1 MADLLTLSIASDQQ
15 AGRSTRAARGV
26 SREHP
31 SEGDTTPAI
40 RQKFHDN
47 WLSAGLFMIALLYA
61 TLRYNVFKGVPW
73 TDWPAYTVNK
83 AIAVGSLLLIA
94 AAVIRLTRH
103 EAGSAILLAWS
114 GVLALCH
121 SLLSFALLNPIYFAK
136 LFDNGK
142 LTAAA
147 GLSLT
152 LGALLLAVM
161 DLGARRAR
169 SWAAGLRHAALAF
182 LAFGTGIH
190 AALPSVSSWVEP
202 ATWPGGLPPL
212 TLISFLTGSV
222 MLGVWLKRSQSNSST
237 QRG

>member
-1 MADLLTLSIASDQQ
+1 MADLLTFSIASDQQ
-15 AGRSTRAARGV
+15 AGRSAGATRGV
-26 SREHP
+26 SRELP
-31 SEGDTTPAI
+31 SEGDTTPAN
-40 RQKFHDN
+40 RGKVHDH
-47 WLSAGLFMIALLYA
+47 WLSAGLFAIALFYA

-103 EAGSAILLAWS
+103 EAGSAILLAW
-114 GVLALCH
+114 GGMLALCH
-121 SLLSFALLNPIYFAK
+121 SLLSFALLSPIYFAK

-142 LTAAA
+142 LTASA

-169 SWAAGLRHAALAF
+169 FWGLGLRHTTLALI
-182 LAFGTGIH
+182 AFGTGIH

-202 ATWPGGLPPL
+202 TSWPGSLPPL
-212 TLISFLTGSV
+212 TLISFLTGLV
-222 MLGVWLKRSQSNSST
+222 TLGVWLKRYRTSSAM